1 VNAAA
6 PDSSGWLHDLSITLN
21 KIGAAQRA
29 ERRRGR
35 AGIVPQRLVAV
46 ERAANIDVN
55 NPELAARPRG
65 PLAIVG
71 GPRASQ
77 RYADIEC

>member
-29 ERRRGR
+29 ENDGAAALESFRKGLSPSSAQPISTSTTPSLQRG
-35 AGIVPQRLVAV
+35 
-46 ERAANIDVN
+46 
-55 NPELAARPRG
+55 LA
-65 PLAIVG
+65 
-71 GPRASQ
+71 
-77 RYADIEC
+77 DH